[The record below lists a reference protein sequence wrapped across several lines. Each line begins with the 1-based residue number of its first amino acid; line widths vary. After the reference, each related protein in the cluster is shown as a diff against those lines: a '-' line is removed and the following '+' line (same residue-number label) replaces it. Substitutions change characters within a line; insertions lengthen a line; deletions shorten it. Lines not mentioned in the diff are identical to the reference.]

1 MFKCYLN
8 YNRINSSEGIEVSKI
23 RIGIGIF

>member
-1 MFKCYLN
+1 MFKRYLN
-8 YNRINSSEGIEVSKI
+8 YNRINSSEGIEVNKI